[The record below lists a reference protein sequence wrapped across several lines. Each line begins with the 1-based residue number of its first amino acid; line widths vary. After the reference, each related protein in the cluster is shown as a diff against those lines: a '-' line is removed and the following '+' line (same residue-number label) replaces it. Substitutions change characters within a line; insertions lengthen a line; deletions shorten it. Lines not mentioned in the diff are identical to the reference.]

1 MNSPA
6 SKPGANQVPLIQI
19 KDLHKSFQ
27 LGNQQVEV
35 LRGINLNVHRGEMLS
50 VMGASG
56 AGKSTLLH
64 IMGTL
69 DRPTKGTILYEGQ
82 DLQNL
87 SEQALAEFRNRRI
100 GFVFQF
106 HHLLPEF
113 TALENTYLPALIQKQ
128 PKAQAIDAARS
139 ILAEVGLSHRYNHK
153 PGELSGGEQQRVA
166 VARALIRNPELVL
179 ADEPTG
185 NLDTHTGDSLF
196 ELLQTLNQKH
206 SIAFVIVTHNEKLS
220 AQTNRLIHLEDGLI
234 TQDRQVSG
242 G

>member
-1 MNSPA
+1 M
-6 SKPGANQVPLIQI
+6 
-19 KDLHKSFQ
+19 
-27 LGNQQVEV
+27 EV
-35 LRGINLNVHRGEMLS
+35 LRGVNLNVHCGEMLS

-69 DRPTKGTILYEGQ
+69 DRPTEGTILYGGEN
-82 DLQNL
+82 LQNL

-113 TALENTYLPALIQKQ
+113 TALENTYLPALIQRQ
-128 PKAQAIDAARS
+128 PRAQAIDAARS
-139 ILAEVGLSHRYNHK
+139 LLSEVGLANRNHHK

-185 NLDTHTGDSLF
+185 NLDTHTGDALF
-196 ELLQTLNQKH
+196 DLLRNLKPETRH
-206 SIAFVIVTHNEKLS
+206 
-220 AQTNRLIHLEDGLI
+220 RLCHCHPQRKTFNPD
-234 TQDRQVSG
+234 
-242 G
+242 

>member
-1 MNSPA
+1 M
-6 SKPGANQVPLIQI
+6 IQI

-27 LGNQQVEV
+27 LGNQHVEV
-35 LRGINLNVHRGEMLS
+35 LRGVNLNIDSGEMIA
-50 VMGASG
+50 VVGASG

-69 DRPTKGTILYEGQ
+69 DRPTKGTILYGGRDLQ
-82 DLQNL
+82 DL
-87 SEQALAEFRNRRI
+87 SEPALAAFRNRRI

-128 PKAQAIDAARS
+128 PKAQAMEEAQRLLS
-139 ILAEVGLSHRYNHK
+139 EVGLSHRFHHK

-166 VARALIRNPELVL
+166 VARALIRRPELVL

-185 NLDTHTGDSLF
+185 NLDTHTGESLF
-196 ELLQTLNQKH
+196 ELLKTLKPKTFH
-206 SIAFVIVTHNEKLS
+206 CLC
-220 AQTNRLIHLEDGLI
+220 
-234 TQDRQVSG
+234 DRHP
-242 G
+242 